1 MLGGMKSAARSL
13 GLEVL
18 GLAVILLR
26 AGCVKKPVLK
36 PSDRRV
42 TEARKAARE
51 QVDRDLSAIAQS
63 APEFRSLATADLDT
77 CSRGRD
83 NWKTRDPFRS
93 ECHLRVAAAYT

>member
-51 QVDRDLSAIAQS
+51 QVHRDLSAIAQS
-63 APEFRSLATADLDT
+63 APEFRSLAMPG
-77 CSRGRD
+77 RGR
-83 NWKTRDPFRS
+83 PG
-93 ECHLRVAAAYT
+93 LRRLSLATDR